1 MRSFFVGPGLQA
13 LEKALIQVR
22 QHTRKDGTLV
32 RAHTRNVQSRSE
44 RHELVTALSRR
55 MAGGENVRHATLASA
70 LGGARHASKAN
81 GKAAHVYEHADGG
94 WVVTH
99 DASHTEG
106 HKERIVAVKGKARLH
121 RAKGPSRSLAHLKG
135 PIAEHAPKPFVP
147 KVKPARPK
155 RQPRPNPAPLDEQV
169 AKQRDRVLPPQRI
182 ALEERPT
189 VLAARDMTARKV
201 VIKFRGALPSVK
213 TAEVLRARGF
223 EPQPGDQ
230 VWLAPVSRRA
240 VQLANYTRRRY
251 NGLSPEEQAAWE
263 RWPELHPHE
272 QELLA
277 AAPLPEIR
285 QRPVSS
291 LVPNLVSERLAAAGV
306 AKYVDPQYFR
316 KAQQSPA
323 WDRHLER
330 WADIA
335 EASIDPSKQ
344 QPDDTPH
351 GLLLRAHRL
360 NLPVAKG
367 LADAAVKLDHAAL
380 ATLAGQVDAAERA
393 AGVSPSWEPVEDRS
407 VRHEPV
413 SPGELIQRAHK
424 AGLAFIPEKLQ
435 ALLREHPDET
445 AEAFVRVK
453 AAEAALAG
461 EGSYTTT
468 IRTPNG
474 PVRHTFRPG
483 QRVRY
488 RNPLG
493 RTEEATV
500 QAIDAEKRKVKLVT
514 WHGANIETSLT
525 DITSPTYYALPRDAA
540 PGFGVPMAKSLGLPP
555 LARPFSSRLFAR
567 FLG

>member
-1 MRSFFVGPGLQA
+1 MRSYFVGPGLQA

-22 QHTRKDGTLV
+22 QHTRKDGTVV

-44 RHELVTALSRR
+44 RHDMVAALSRR
-55 MAGGENVRHATLASA
+55 MAGGEHVRHATLASA

-135 PIAEHAPKPFVP
+135 PIAEHTPKPFVP

-155 RQPRPNPAPLDEQV
+155 KQPPAPVVAPLDAHG

-201 VIKFRGALPSVK
+201 VIKFKGALPSLK

-230 VWLAPVSRRA
+230 VWLAPLSRRA

-272 QELLA
+272 RELLA
-277 AAPLPEIR
+277 AAPLPRIR
-285 QRPVSS
+285 ERPKDY
-291 LVPNLVSERLAAAGV
+291 LVPNDLTERARAAG
-306 AKYVDPQYFR
+306 AAYGIDPQFWR
-316 KAQQSPA
+316 KAQESPA
-323 WDRHLER
+323 WQRHLER
-330 WADIA
+330 RVAIA
-335 EASIDPSKQ
+335 EAAIDPGQ
-344 QPDDTPH
+344 QEPDDTPH

-360 NLPVAKG
+360 ALPVAQD

-380 ATLAGQVDAAERA
+380 ANLAGQVEAAERS
-393 AGVSPSWEPVEDRS
+393 AGVAPAWEPADDRN

-413 SPGELIQRAHK
+413 SPGELIQRAHR
-424 AGLAFIPEKLQ
+424 AGLTLPRESLQVLLAEK
-435 ALLREHPDET
+435 PDET
-445 AEAFVRVK
+445 AEALRRVK
-453 AAEAALAG
+453 AAEAAQSG
-461 EGSYTTT
+461 TGSFTATL
-468 IRTPNG
+468 RTPTG
-474 PVRHTFRPG
+474 PVSHTFRPG
-483 QRVRY
+483 QRVLY
-488 RNPLG
+488 RTPWG
-493 RTEEATV
+493 RVEEATL
-500 QAIDAEKRKVKLVT
+500 QSIDLEKRRVGLVT
-514 WHGANIETSLT
+514 WRGASVEAPIL
-525 DITSPTYYALPRDAA
+525 DITQPMYRVMPKDPPTGL
-540 PGFGVPMAKSLGLPP
+540 PMAKALGLPP
-555 LARPFSSRLFAR
+555 RARPVSSRLFAR